1 VGAPP
6 QTIPK
11 KITSATAQR
20 LDTAVVKLLFAVP
33 PDNTTPLDEGKN
45 VVRQLL

>member
-1 VGAPP
+1 VGVPP
-6 QTIPK
+6 QTVPK
-11 KITSATAQR
+11 KITSASAQR

-33 PDNTTPLDEGKN
+33 FGNATPLDEGKN